1 MLARLLLCA
10 AHPIEKHRQCVPLC
24 RHGIRPHLP
33 ACAIDNALVPHY
45 ARDLGRGVSRPLM
58 KQTSFQARASRA
70 HVLRRRLPS
79 LDFRGAISNLMSPS
93 TARMTDSRFDVR
105 LGTQSTSCS
114 RSTRSPSSPAT
125 LRGLAPSHVV

>member
-1 MLARLLLCA
+1 PPVPSSMGPMTSTWTRLSRRCQTA
-10 AHPIEKHRQCVPLC
+10 SEW
-24 RHGIRPHLP
+24 G
-33 ACAIDNALVPHY
+33 NALVPHY

-114 RSTRSPSSPAT
+114 RSTRSPSSQAT